1 MSRRDQ
7 HDQRPLDPQ
16 HVASTLL
23 AVAIAILG
31 TLALVHW
38 MGCSQEAG
46 TALCMSA
53 VITPLRTR
61 RWAWLSRLIASMRA
75 AGLRRELAWQ
85 ESALDNLERVQAQ
98 LPSEIKRQRL
108 LVDCLRIQQI
118 DAQNE
123 ARGDA

>member
-23 AVAIAILG
+23 AVVLAILG
-31 TLALVHW
+31 TLALLHW

-53 VITPLRTR
+53 VITPLRTG
-61 RWAWLSRLIASMRA
+61 RWAWLSRLIATLRA
-75 AGLRRELAWQ
+75 AGLRRELEWQ
-85 ESALDNLERVQAQ
+85 ESALDNMEAVSRA
-98 LPSEIKRQRL
+98 LPDEIKFQRAR
-108 LVDCLRIQQI
+108 VDALRIQQI
-118 DAQNE
+118 DAANT